1 MRRFYAKS
9 IKASGD
15 TVILS
20 GDEARHIKTVLRMR
34 PGEEVLLINGSG
46 TEYLSIIT
54 SIAGDTVELIITGRR
69 RSTADPSIRV
79 TLFQCLP
86 KQGKMETIIQKC
98 VELGV
103 YSVVPTSS
111 ERCVVRLDGN
121 EEDKLARWN
130 KVSVEAA
137 KQCGRAS
144 FPEISAPVEL
154 SSIDFTGYDLILVAY
169 ENEKDRTLKRVLKE
183 KNYVQNI
190 AIVIGPEGGF
200 DPKEVD
206 ALKEKGGVM
215 ISLGRRILRTE
226 TAGMAMLAQIMY
238 ELEQ

>member
-54 SIAGDTVELIITGRR
+54 GISGDTVELIITGRR
-69 RSTADPSIRV
+69 RSTADPSVHV

-111 ERCVVRLDGN
+111 ERCVVKLDGN
-121 EEDKLARWN
+121 VEEKLARWN

-144 FPEISAPVEL
+144 FPEIAAPVEL
-154 SSIDFTGYDLILVAY
+154 SSIDFSEYDLILTAY

-206 ALKEKGGVM
+206 ALKEKGAVM

-226 TAGMAMLAQIMY
+226 TAGMAMLAQI
-238 ELEQ
+238 L